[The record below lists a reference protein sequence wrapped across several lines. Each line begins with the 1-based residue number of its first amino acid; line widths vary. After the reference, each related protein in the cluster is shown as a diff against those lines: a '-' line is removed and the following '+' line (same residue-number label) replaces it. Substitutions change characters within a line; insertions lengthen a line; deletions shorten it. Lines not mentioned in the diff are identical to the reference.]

1 MVVGGGAISYERGT
15 PVVDRVDPEPST
27 INDGASERE
36 RERARE
42 REGESEKERE
52 RGRKKERGVESERE
66 RRSDVPSFA
75 SPSAALTRMPRP
87 LSVQPSPCTLHPT
100 FYTLHP
106 APCTLHPTPYTLHP
120 APYTLDPTPCTLRP
134 SSPEY
139 CARMP
144 PDVPNTNGALPGIL
158 RGNNATLTLRA
169 LAGDGPQKA
178 VCGGIPG
185 SFLEPLVRSW
195 SHFVG
200 IYRQK
205 LTRSLEN

>member
-66 RRSDVPSFA
+66 RGSDVPSFA

-106 APCTLHPTPYTLHP
+106 AP
-120 APYTLDPTPCTLRP
+120 YTLDPTPCTLRP

-144 PDVPNTNGALPGIL
+144 PDFPHTNGALTGIL

-169 LAGDGPQKA
+169 LAGDGPPKA
-178 VCGGIPG
+178 LRGGI
-185 SFLEPLVRSW
+185 SKVNFQE
-195 SHFVG
+195 
-200 IYRQK
+200 
-205 LTRSLEN
+205 T